1 MQTGGMENTEEGGA
15 SEIRDVD
22 SEDQTEFGTGL
33 KERRER

>member
-1 MQTGGMENTEEGGA
+1 MQTGGMENTGEGGA

-22 SEDQTEFGTGL
+22 SEDQTVFDTGL

>member
-1 MQTGGMENTEEGGA
+1 MQTGGMENTGEGGA

-22 SEDQTEFGTGL
+22 SEDQTVFGTGL